1 MENNIYKIRLGQW
14 QKREIA
20 EGRVI
25 FQCSECGNVDNPT
38 KTECSICKA
47 QMMEFKEE
55 T

>member
-20 EGRVI
+20 EERVI

-38 KTECSICKA
+38 KIECSICKA
-47 QMMEFKEE
+47 RMEVKKE